1 MATLQQIE
9 NAITQVPVIV
19 DGLISDEAKLQM
31 EEKIT
36 AFNEKKEQTKFI
48 KVPFVGAFSAGKTTL
63 MNSLVKR
70 IGLLPTAILP
80 KTAIPCELYYDE
92 EERVELYENGE
103 KIIEGLVED
112 FPNLQTHVGQVA
124 KVFLN
129 SEILMKYMEKGII
142 LVDMPGLGSGIEQH
156 DTAIFN
162 YIGNE
167 AVFVYCID
175 VLTGSLDKPSI
186 LFLKELNKYG
196 QPVAVIATK
205 KNMSNGSVIEEVKES
220 ISYELSQIGFIDP
233 YVGAVGASDDVTGI
247 TNYLDNLDTDAIR
260 ANIMR
265 VPANLLINNTIEQ
278 LSIRKA
284 VRTTDMGNADAK
296 IEEIES
302 KIEELKD
309 EGIVDVSLG
318 DTPEKST
325 EDVLENVKISLN
337 AGADDIAQ
345 MFLNGSSLD
354 DINSTIIGII
364 RPEIITSIQE
374 ESQEYMDAV
383 NAQVDKVIIE
393 ALLNMN
399 IPEINV
405 EPDTDTIGEFISQI
419 EILVEILPEQWR
431 ETARRV
437 LEALPIIAAAF
448 SRVVSWLGVNQDAQ
462 IDKVRDFFVTSSIP
476 SIIENLRPNILK
488 VITKNQNTIKE
499 QITKETIA
507 KVEQYKNE
515 LLARKSE
522 VDATLEQIEQEVA
535 KLDTA
540 IIALQNLIWG
550 I

>member
-1 MATLQQIE
+1 MD
-9 NAITQVPVIV
+9 NA
-19 DGLISDEAKLQM
+19 
-31 EEKIT
+31 
-36 AFNEKKEQTKFI
+36 
-48 KVPFVGAFSAGKTTL
+48 
-63 MNSLVKR
+63 R
-70 IGLLPTAILP
+70 
-80 KTAIPCELYYDE
+80 
-92 EERVELYENGE
+92 
-103 KIIEGLVED
+103 
-112 FPNLQTHVGQVA
+112 
-124 KVFLN
+124 
-129 SEILMKYMEKGII
+129 
-142 LVDMPGLGSGIEQH
+142 
-156 DTAIFN
+156 
-162 YIGNE
+162 
-167 AVFVYCID
+167 
-175 VLTGSLDKPSI
+175 
-186 LFLKELNKYG
+186 
-196 QPVAVIATK
+196 
-205 KNMSNGSVIEEVKES
+205 
-220 ISYELSQIGFIDP
+220 
-233 YVGAVGASDDVTGI
+233 
-247 TNYLDNLDTDAIR
+247 
-260 ANIMR
+260 
-265 VPANLLINNTIEQ
+265 EQ

-284 VRTTDMGNADAK
+284 VRTTDMDNADAK
-296 IEEIES
+296 IAEIES

-325 EDVLENVKISLN
+325 EDVLENVKIALN

-431 ETARRV
+431 ETARKV

-448 SRVVSWLGVNQDAQ
+448 SRVVSWLGVNQNAQ

-476 SIIENLRPNILK
+476 SIIENLRPNIFN

-522 VDATLEQIEQEVA
+522 VDATIEQIEQEVI
-535 KLDTA
+535 KLDA
-540 IIALQNLIWG
+540 AVIALQNLIRG
-550 I
+550 L